1 MKPTQAW
8 AIEAAGLTRKYG
20 AVRAVDDV
28 SFCVAPGQVFGLLGP
43 NGAGKTTTIKMIC
56 GLVEP
61 TAGSVLVAGHDVVRR
76 RRAAVREL
84 GAVLEGGRN
93 VYWQMSAWQNLIYFG
108 RLKGLPGREVKPR
121 ARRLLTQLGLWEKR
135 RQLVSG
141 FSRGMQQKVA
151 IAAALIADA
160 PIVLLDEP
168 TLGLDIDAARTVKEW
183 IVNLAHDQGKAI
195 VLTTHQLDVA
205 EQLCDRIAIMRGGR
219 LAADLPTR
227 DLLDQYREDRY
238 RVVLARH
245 ADLDA
250 LLREAGLPADIVVT
264 EEPDKTVLTVPATPV
279 HVLYDVL
286 ARLAGTKRPIESVT
300 TVEPDLEEIFVRL
313 VADG

>member
-1 MKPTQAW
+1 MRW
-8 AIEAAGLTRKYG
+8 AIEADGLTKTYG
-20 AVRAVDDV
+20 DVRAVDEV
-28 SFCVAPGQVFGLLGP
+28 SFRVAPGQVFGLLGP

-61 TAGSVLVAGHDVVRR
+61 TSGSVRVAGNDVVRR
-76 RRAAVREL
+76 RRAAVRQL

-93 VYWQMSAWQNLIYFG
+93 VYWQLSAWQNLVYFG
-108 RLKGLPGREVKPR
+108 RLKGLPGREVRPR
-121 ARRLLTQLGLWEKR
+121 AKRLLTQLGLWEKR
-135 RQLVSG
+135 RQQVSG

-168 TLGLDIDAARTVKEW
+168 TLGLDVDAARTVKEW
-183 IVNLAHDQGKAI
+183 IVDLAHDEGKAI

-205 EQLCDRIAIMRGGR
+205 EQLCDRIAIMRAGH
-219 LAADLPTR
+219 LATDLPTR

-238 RVVLARH
+238 RVVLASH
-245 ADLDA
+245 PDLDA
-250 LLREAGLPADIVVT
+250 LTRDAGLPADVVVA
-264 EEPDKTVLTVPATPV
+264 EEPGTTVLTVPATPV

-286 ARLAGTKRPIESVT
+286 ARLAETKRPIESVS
-300 TVEPDLEEIFVRL
+300 TVDPDLEEIFVRL
-313 VADG
+313 VADD